1 MYPEIQTKKNEA
13 ESQLEEI
20 KQLFHYTNETIEA
33 AGININDSEDRIIE
47 KIHEVESRKG
57 ALLDISIKKSYDS
70 LKTLDPS
77 KSNYQDILK
86 EKATELVKIIPLR
99 NKNVLTQYIA
109 RRGLVLSLFE
119 KILSK
124 QTDVQQANPT
134 KHREDL
140 FHNLFMPRHSED
152 TIDSDLWILN
162 EDFIYFDG
170 ISEGV
175 LSKVQVNGE
184 NFLKMISQ
192 EKRTNF

>member
-1 MYPEIQTKKNEA
+1 M
-13 ESQLEEI
+13 
-20 KQLFHYTNETIEA
+20 
-33 AGININDSEDRIIE
+33 
-47 KIHEVESRKG
+47 
-57 ALLDISIKKSYDS
+57 
-70 LKTLDPS
+70 
-77 KSNYQDILK
+77 
-86 EKATELVKIIPLR
+86 
-99 NKNVLTQYIA
+99 
-109 RRGLVLSLFE
+109 VLSLFE

>member
-77 KSNYQDILK
+77 QSNYQDILK
-86 EKATELVKIIPLR
+86 EKRQNWLR
-99 NKNVLTQYIA
+99 
-109 RRGLVLSLFE
+109 
-119 KILSK
+119 
-124 QTDVQQANPT
+124 
-134 KHREDL
+134 
-140 FHNLFMPRHSED
+140 
-152 TIDSDLWILN
+152 
-162 EDFIYFDG
+162 
-170 ISEGV
+170 
-175 LSKVQVNGE
+175 
-184 NFLKMISQ
+184 
-192 EKRTNF
+192 